1 MGAFQNHTVFLL
13 LSVDKFCLHMNL
25 ETSVLLMDKFAKLLH
40 ALITGNIFVNY
51 HYEKMKL
58 P

>member
-1 MGAFQNHTVFLL
+1 MGAFQNHSVSTSVC

-40 ALITGNIFVNY
+40 ALTS
-51 HYEKMKL
+51 L
-58 P
+58 

>member
-40 ALITGNIFVNY
+40 ALINIFVNY